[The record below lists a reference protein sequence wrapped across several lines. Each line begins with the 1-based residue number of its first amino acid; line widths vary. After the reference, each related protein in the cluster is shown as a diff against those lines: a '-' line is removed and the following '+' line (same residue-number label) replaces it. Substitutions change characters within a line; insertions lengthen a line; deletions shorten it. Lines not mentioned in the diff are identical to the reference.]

1 MTTVTLRIAKESLAE
16 LIERAEAGEDIV
28 IVRRGRPVARLV
40 PFAHKASQSKGFGS
54 MKGRVEIGPEF
65 FEPLPDEEI
74 EAWYR

>member
-1 MTTVTLRIAKESLAE
+1 MKTLSSLGATGRLSVSFSYSSKAE
-16 LIERAEAGEDIV
+16 R
-28 IVRRGRPVARLV
+28 
-40 PFAHKASQSKGFGS
+40 SKGFGS